1 VWKRNPDSAPV
12 EAATLAA
19 WAVARNPEPEAAPF
33 VVFA

>member
-1 VWKRNPDSAPV
+1 VWKRNPTSAPI

-19 WAVARNPEPEAAPF
+19 WALARNPPEPVQPF